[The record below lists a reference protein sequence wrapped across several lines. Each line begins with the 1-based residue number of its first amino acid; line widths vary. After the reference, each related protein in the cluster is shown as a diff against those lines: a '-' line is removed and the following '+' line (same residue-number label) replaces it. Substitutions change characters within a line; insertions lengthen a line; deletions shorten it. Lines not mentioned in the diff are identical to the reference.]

1 MHRPS
6 SRHML
11 PASNSSMQS
20 LILRRT
26 PRTPATR
33 RQVKEIKNGRLA
45 MVAFLGYF
53 AQAAATH
60 KGPLENL
67 VDHVRDPVHNNIL
80 TNLGSVFGA

>member
-1 MHRPS
+1 
-6 SRHML
+6 
-11 PASNSSMQS
+11 
-20 LILRRT
+20 
-26 PRTPATR
+26 
-33 RQVKEIKNGRLA
+33 